1 MHRIAELLEAVEQRH
16 PDANLDLIR
25 KAYLFAAR
33 AHGGADTSSQDPTL
47 RHSVAVAQNL
57 AELNLDEVTVAC
69 GLLHDVVEEAVSDLD
84 QVRAHFGEEVASVLQ
99 GLARIARVRYTSRKK
114 EQAERFRRLIL
125 AMAQDVRVVL
135 VKLADRLQVMR
146 TLEARP
152 GPERVALAQETLDIY
167 APLANRLGI
176 HRLKSELEDLG
187 LRFAHP
193 EVWAELEEGV
203 RRRLAE
209 REAYIQD
216 VKVRLEQLLQ
226 RHGFA
231 GRVSGR
237 PKHLF
242 SVYRKMQDQGIPLEK
257 VYDLVAFRIIT
268 GTVQDC
274 YAILGAIHA
283 EWKPVPGRFKDYIAL
298 PKPNLYQSLH
308 TTVIGPGGH
317 PMEVQIRTEEMHR
330 IAEEG
335 IAAHWRYKEKRSE
348 ADPMDRVFEWLR
360 KLVDAHKEIQ
370 DPQDFLESVKGDWFP
385 EVVYVFTPAGDLMEL
400 PRGATPVDF
409 AYAIHSK
416 VGEQCVGAKVNG
428 RMVPLS
434 HELRNG
440 DQVEII
446 TSKHH
451 TPSPDW
457 LEFVKTNRAR
467 AKIRAWIKAQ
477 QRVRSAELGR
487 EICEREFRKADKSLS
502 KALKSGEMDEAAKA
516 FGLNKAEELLEAVGY
531 GKISAR
537 QILGKLYPEL
547 EEKEAPPKRPR
558 KPPRTTSGIVIRGVG
573 DAMVRF
579 ARCCHPLPGDRVV
592 GFVTRGQGMTVH
604 TADCPNVRRL
614 DPERTVAVEW
624 AGKKGAVH
632 PVKIRVDCLDRKG
645 ILAEI
650 TNLLAEH
657 DINVARAQVNTWAA
671 GQAVCRFEILV
682 EDLDRLQRV
691 LNAILSVKGV
701 HRVTRVKT

>member
-1 MHRIAELLEAVEQRH
+1 MLRISELLEEVEALH
-16 PDANLDLIR
+16 PGANLDLIQ
-25 KAYLFAAR
+25 KAYLFAAKV
-33 AHGGADTSSQDPTL
+33 HGGAAESSQDPTL
-47 RHSVAVAQNL
+47 QHSLAVARIL
-57 AELNLDEVTVAC
+57 AELNLDEVTLAC
-69 GLLHDVVEEAVSDLD
+69 GLLHDVVEEAVSDPE
-84 QVRAHFGEEVASVLQ
+84 QVRSHFGDEVASVLQ
-99 GLARIARVRYTSRKK
+99 GLARVSAVRYTSRKK

-152 GPERVALAQETLDIY
+152 PPERLVLAQETLDIY

-176 HRLKSELEDLG
+176 HRIKSELEDLG
-187 LRFAHP
+187 FRYAHP
-193 EVWAELEEGV
+193 ETWAELEEGV

-209 REAYIQD
+209 REAYIEE
-216 VKVRLEQLLQ
+216 VKDRLARLLE
-226 RHGFA
+226 RHELP

-242 SVYRKMQDQGIPLEK
+242 SIHRKMQDQGIPLDK

-268 GTVQDC
+268 RTVQDC

-308 TTVIGPGGH
+308 TTVIGPGGQ

-360 KLVDAHKEIQ
+360 KLVEAHKEIQ
-370 DPQDFLESVKGDWFP
+370 DPQEFLESVKGDWFP
-385 EVVYVFTPAGDLMEL
+385 EVVYVFTPAGDLIEL

-440 DQVEII
+440 DRVEVI

-457 LEFVKTNRAR
+457 LEFVKTSKAR
-467 AKIRAWIKAQ
+467 NKIRAWIKAR
-477 QRVRSAELGR
+477 QRARSTELGR
-487 EICEREFRKADKSLS
+487 EICEREFRKFDKSLS
-502 KALKSGEMDEAAKA
+502 KALKSGEMERAAKG

-537 QILGKLYPEL
+537 QVLGKIYPDL
-547 EEKEAPPKRPR
+547 EEREAPPKRPR
-558 KPPRTTSGIVIRGVG
+558 KPPRTTSGIVIEGVG
-573 DAMVRF
+573 DALVRF
-579 ARCCHPLPGDRVV
+579 ARCCHPLPGDPIV

-614 DPERTVAVEW
+614 DPARRVPVEW
-624 AGKKGAVH
+624 GSGKGAVH
-632 PVKIRVDCLDRKG
+632 PVKIRVDCEDRRG

-657 DINVARAQVNTWAA
+657 DVNVARAQVSTWAA

-682 EDLDRLQRV
+682 EDLERLQKV
-691 LNAILSVKGV
+691 LSSILSIKGV
-701 HRVTRVKT
+701 QRVTRVKT